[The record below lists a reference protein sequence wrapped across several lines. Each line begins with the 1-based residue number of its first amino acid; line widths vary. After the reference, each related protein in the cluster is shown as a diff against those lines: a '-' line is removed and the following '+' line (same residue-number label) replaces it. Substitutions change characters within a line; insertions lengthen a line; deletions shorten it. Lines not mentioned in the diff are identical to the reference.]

1 MRRFGRAYGPGRRQL
16 PEKGT
21 RQSGGAM
28 CARLHGT
35 VTVGAGTAWLRPTR
49 YRPTWTT
56 AGLIQGSPC
65 GEIPKVAVLSY
76 ADGFA

>member
-35 VTVGAGTAWLRPTR
+35 VTVGAGTAWLRPR
-49 YRPTWTT
+49 ALP
-56 AGLIQGSPC
+56 PD
-65 GEIPKVAVLSY
+65 VAVLSY
-76 ADGFA
+76 ADGFAREAPRYL